1 MEAAAA
7 GSLEQRALAACGSS
21 ELGLRTLARGIA
33 ARALTGRGVPDPASL
48 DWEVRASGEPHPW
61 PRVWAATGNTLA
73 PDETTARLE
82 TWLRGSRY
90 AALRR
95 CGVAE
100 FSAPG
105 AAHALVVVAVDAL
118 ADLAPIPRTVRVG
131 EWIAVEARMRVSVR
145 NPRVLVLGPS
155 GAPHTLLTSVS
166 GATIRARFAPD
177 RSGMFTVQ
185 VMGDI
190 EGGSRPLL
198 DVTVFAGVEPPTSPQ
213 DESAPGEEVGED
225 TANEDDRL
233 AAMVNA
239 SRVASGR
246 APMQRSADLD
256 MVARRHAA
264 RMSAAHE
271 LAHDVGDGE
280 PLERM
285 ASAGV
290 NGVEV
295 GENVGWARSVAMAH
309 RQTWNSP
316 SHRANLLSERFWR
329 AGFAVV
335 RDENGEVWV
344 VEEFAGR

>member
-1 MEAAAA
+1 
-7 GSLEQRALAACGSS
+7 
-21 ELGLRTLARGIA
+21 
-33 ARALTGRGVPDPASL
+33 
-48 DWEVRASGEPHPW
+48 
-61 PRVWAATGNTLA
+61 
-73 PDETTARLE
+73 
-82 TWLRGSRY
+82 
-90 AALRR
+90 
-95 CGVAE
+95 
-100 FSAPG
+100 
-105 AAHALVVVAVDAL
+105 
-118 ADLAPIPRTVRVG
+118 
-131 EWIAVEARMRVSVR
+131 
-145 NPRVLVLGPS
+145 
-155 GAPHTLLTSVS
+155 
-166 GATIRARFAPD
+166 
-177 RSGMFTVQ
+177 MFTVQ